1 MPTQDRHISRK
12 LQHAS
17 SAPWTGCNPFEGE
30 TMEHHWIGP
39 HFRSDFFGERY
50 PDSLSLED
58 KIAIFSDGVRGWQLD
73 VADKVLRQDRHSG
86 FAALSIVISYFEMIA
101 RYEGGKG
108 EYKHE
113 SGERR
118 ADP

>member
-1 MPTQDRHISRK
+1 
-12 LQHAS
+12 
-17 SAPWTGCNPFEGE
+17 
-30 TMEHHWIGP
+30 MEHHWIGP